1 MPRFDGTGPRG
12 EGMFTGR
19 GEGYC
24 VLRWPK
30 PGCGEPVAG
39 YAGIEGRPM
48 QFAPGLQEAPADV
61 GAGVIMKRRLRCAR
75 RRCVWATR
83 RSTGT

>member
-24 VLRWPK
+24 VLRWPETGSGQ
-30 PGCGEPVAG
+30 PAAG
-39 YAGIEGRPM
+39 YAGIEGRPV
-48 QFAPGLQEAPADV
+48 QLAPGAENTPAAA
-61 GAGVIMKRRLRCAR
+61 GAGMRVCMPDQRLWQG
-75 RRCVWATR
+75 RRCRCGR
-83 RSTGT
+83 RW